1 MWKTI
6 LFTLVFSLVLPQAFA
21 FLGDNKKDDSFGVV
35 KIEDK
40 SATLSG
46 EIKDLKVGDKLYS
59 IKSPYQYT
67 VTEIQGK
74 LVTVAL
80 PDNHKLTE
88 GAALLRKI
96 TPVIKKNI
104 ETESRLKD
112 ALGE

>member
-6 LFTLVFSLVLPQAFA
+6 LIALAFSLAMPQAFA
-21 FLGDNKKDDSFGVV
+21 FLGDNKKDDSFAVV

-40 SATLSG
+40 IATLSG

-59 IKSPYQYT
+59 VKSPYQYT

-74 LVTVAL
+74 VVTVAL
-80 PDNHKLTE
+80 PENHKLTE
-88 GAALLRKI
+88 SSALLRKI
-96 TPVIKKNI
+96 TPAIKKNI
-104 ETESRLKD
+104 DTESRLKD